1 MEVGD
6 LVKDQMTG
14 YLAIV
19 TSIDPG
25 NWVEIRYI
33 HQDAHKGWSMVYLPE
48 SKLTIISSGCDE
60 DESR

>member
-1 MEVGD
+1 MKVGD

-19 TSIDPG
+19 TNVDPG
-25 NWVEIRYI
+25 NWVEIRCI
-33 HQDAHKGWSMVYLPE
+33 HHHAYKGWSMVYLPE